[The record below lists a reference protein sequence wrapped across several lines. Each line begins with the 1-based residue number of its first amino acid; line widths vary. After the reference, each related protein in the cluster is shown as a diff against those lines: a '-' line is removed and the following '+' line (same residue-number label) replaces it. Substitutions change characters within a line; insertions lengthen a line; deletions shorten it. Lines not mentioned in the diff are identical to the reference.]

1 MELNKLYNMDCLI
14 GMQEIPSGSV
24 DLIICDPPYGTIKGI
39 EKSTD
44 KFNKDTTWDVVI
56 PTDRLF
62 DQYTRIL
69 RNNGTLVLFSQEP
82 YTMHLRNFKGKNL
95 EFSYPMIW
103 LKNGAGNPL
112 NAKIAPLSIFED
124 ISVWRKRVDIVS
136 KEHPLREYA
145 RELVKYIGKNYQEIG
160 DDFARKGYDKPT
172 RTQHFLAY
180 DCNQFHICTFETY
193 EILTGDYNL
202 RNWGG
207 YREFADIKAENER
220 WLAENETGEDFIF
233 NLPDGKAS
241 VSNVLEF
248 AKDTDT
254 WHPTQKPLAL
264 IAHLIRQY
272 SNPGDTVL
280 DTCMGSATTAVA
292 AIRTGRNWIGYE
304 INTEFYNRALKRIDE
319 TMRTPTLF

>member
-1 MELNKLYNMDCLI
+1 MDCLE
-14 GMQEIPSGSV
+14 GMREIPSGSV

-39 EKSTD
+39 EKSSD

-62 DQYTRIL
+62 DQYERVL
-69 RNNGTLVLFSQEP
+69 RRGGQVVLFSQEP
-82 YTMHLRNFKGKNL
+82 FTHHLRNFVARNMD
-95 EFSYPMIW
+95 FCYPMVW
-103 LKNGAGNPL
+103 CKDSCGNPL
-112 NAKIAPLSIFED
+112 LANIAPVSRFED
-124 ISVWRKRVDIVS
+124 ISVWVKKHDSANV
-136 KEHPLREYA
+136 HPLRDYA
-145 RELVKYIGKNYQEIG
+145 RDLVKYIGKDYKAVAKDLINRGIE
-160 DDFARKGYDKPT
+160 KPT
-172 RTQHFLAY
+172 RAYHFLAF
-180 DCNQFHICTFETY
+180 DCVQFNLCTYETY
-193 EILTGDYNL
+193 ELLDKLYGISD
-202 RNWGG
+202 WSG
-207 YREFADIKAENER
+207 YR
-220 WLAENETGEDFIF
+220 DFTDLEYVQRMYSEKYRRVF

-248 AKDTDT
+248 AKDTDSF
-254 WHPTQKPLAL
+254 HPTQKPLAL

-292 AIRTGRNWIGYE
+292 SIRTGRNWIGYE

>member
-1 MELNKLYNMDCLI
+1 MYNMDCLI

-39 EKSTD
+39 GKSTD

-82 YTMHLRNFKGKNL
+82 YTMHLRTFKDKKL

-103 LKNGAGNPL
+103 LKNYAGNPL
-112 NAKIAPLSIFED
+112 KAKIAPLSMFED

-145 RELVKYIGKNYQEIG
+145 RELVKYIGKNYKEVG

-172 RTQHFLAY
+172 RAQHFLAY
-180 DCNQFHICTFETY
+180 DCNQFHLCTFETY
-193 EILTGDYNL
+193 EILTADYNL

-207 YREFADIKAENER
+207 
-220 WLAENETGEDFIF
+220 
-233 NLPDGKAS
+233 
-241 VSNVLEF
+241 VSGV
-248 AKDTDT
+248 
-254 WHPTQKPLAL
+254 
-264 IAHLIRQY
+264 
-272 SNPGDTVL
+272 
-280 DTCMGSATTAVA
+280 C
-292 AIRTGRNWIGYE
+292 GY
-304 INTEFYNRALKRIDE
+304 
-319 TMRTPTLF
+319 

>member
-1 MELNKLYNMDCLI
+1 MDCLE
-14 GMQEIPSGSV
+14 GMREIPSGSV

-39 EKSTD
+39 GKSND

-62 DQYTRIL
+62 DQYERVL
-69 RNNGTLVLFSQEP
+69 RRGGQVVLFSQEP
-82 YTMHLRNFKGKNL
+82 YTHQLRNFVARNMD
-95 EFSYPMIW
+95 FCYPMVW
-103 LKNGAGNPL
+103 YKDSCGNPL
-112 NAKIAPLSIFED
+112 LANIAPVSRFED
-124 ISVWRKRVDIVS
+124 ISVWVKKHDSDNV
-136 KEHPLREYA
+136 HPLRDYA
-145 RELVKYIGKNYQEIG
+145 SDLVKYIGKDYKSVEEDMIKRG
-160 DDFARKGYDKPT
+160 ISKPT
-172 RTQHFLAY
+172 RAQHFLAF
-180 DCNQFHICTFETY
+180 DCVQFNLCTYETY
-193 EILTGDYNL
+193 ELLDKLYGISD
-202 RNWGG
+202 WSG
-207 YREFADIKAENER
+207 YR
-220 WLAENETGEDFIF
+220 DFTDLEYVQRMYSEKYRRVF

-248 AKDTDT
+248 SKDTDS

-304 INTEFYNRALKRIDE
+304 MNTEFYNRALKRINE

>member
-1 MELNKLYNMDCLI
+1 MKLNKLYNMDCLE
-14 GMQEIPSGSV
+14 GMKQIPDGSV

-39 EKSTD
+39 GNSND
-44 KFNKDTTWDVVI
+44 AFNKDTTWDVVI

-82 YTMHLRNFKGKNL
+82 YTMHLRTFRCKNL
-95 EFSYPMIW
+95 VFSYPMIW
-103 LKNGAGNPL
+103 LKNCAGNPL
-112 NAKIAPLSIFED
+112 NVKNAPLSIFED
-124 ISVWRKRVDIVS
+124 ISVWRKRTDIVS

-145 RELVKYIGKNYQEIG
+145 RELVKYIGKNYQDIC
-160 DDFARKGYDKPT
+160 DDFVLKGYDKPT
-172 RTQHFLAY
+172 SAQHFLAY

-193 EILTGDYNL
+193 DLLDRLYGISK
-202 RNWGG
+202 WGG
-207 YREFADIKAENER
+207 YR
-220 WLAENETGEDFIF
+220 DFCELKEIQNAYSEKYRRVF

-241 VSNVLEF
+241 VYNVLEF

-254 WHPTQKPLAL
+254 WHPTQKPVAL

-280 DTCMGSATTAVA
+280 DSCMGSATTAVA

-304 INTEFYNRALKRIDE
+304 MNTEFYNRALKRIDE

>member
-1 MELNKLYNMDCLI
+1 MDCLI

-39 EKSTD
+39 GASTD
-44 KFNKDTTWDVVI
+44 NFKKDTTWDVVI
-56 PTDRLF
+56 PTDQLF
-62 DQYTRIL
+62 DQYERVL
-69 RNNGTLVLFSQEP
+69 RRGGHVVLFSQEP
-82 YTMHLRNFKGKNL
+82 YTCHLRTFTPRNM
-95 EFSYPMIW
+95 EFCYPMIW
-103 LKNGAGNPL
+103 YKNTLGNPL
-112 NAKIAPLSIFED
+112 IANVAPVSLFED
-124 ISVWRKRVDIVS
+124 ISVWTKKHDSENV
-136 KEHPLREYA
+136 HPLRDYA
-145 RELVKYIGKNYQEIG
+145 RDLVKYIGRDYKAIAEDLIKRG
-160 DDFARKGYDKPT
+160 IEKPT
-172 RTQHFLAY
+172 RANHFLAF
-180 DCNQFHICTFETY
+180 DCVQFSLCTFETY
-193 EILTGDYNL
+193 DILDRLYGISK
-202 RNWGG
+202 WGG
-207 YREFADIKAENER
+207 YR
-220 WLAENETGEDFIF
+220 DFCELEEIQNAYSEKYRRVF

-280 DTCMGSATTAVA
+280 DNCMGSGTTAVA

-304 INTEFYNRALKRIDE
+304 MNTEFYNLALKRIDE

>member
-1 MELNKLYNMDCLI
+1 MR
-14 GMQEIPSGSV
+14 EIPSGSV

-39 EKSTD
+39 GKSTD
-44 KFNKDTTWDVVI
+44 KFNKDTTWDVII

-62 DQYTRIL
+62 DQYERVL
-69 RNNGTLVLFSQEP
+69 RRGGQVVLFSQEP
-82 YTMHLRNFKGKNL
+82 YTHQLRSFVARNMDFC
-95 EFSYPMIW
+95 YPMVW
-103 LKNGAGNPL
+103 YKDSCGNPL
-112 NAKIAPLSIFED
+112 SANIAPVSRFED
-124 ISVWRKRVDIVS
+124 ISVWVKKHDSANV
-136 KEHPLREYA
+136 HPLRDYA
-145 RELVKYIGKNYQEIG
+145 SDLVKYIGKDYKAVAEDLIKRG
-160 DDFARKGYDKPT
+160 IEKPT
-172 RTQHFLAY
+172 RAQHFLAY
-180 DCNQFHICTFETY
+180 DCVQFCLCTFETY
-193 EILTGDYNL
+193 DLLDRLYGISK
-202 RNWGG
+202 WGG
-207 YREFADIKAENER
+207 YR
-220 WLAENETGEDFIF
+220 DFCELEEIQNAYSEKYRRVF

-280 DTCMGSATTAVA
+280 DNCMGSATTAVA

-304 INTEFYNRALKRIDE
+304 MNTEFYNRALKRIDE

>member
-24 DLIICDPPYGTIKGI
+24 DLIICDPPYGTIKNIG
-39 EKSTD
+39 KSTD

-62 DQYTRIL
+62 DQYERVL
-69 RNNGTLVLFSQEP
+69 RRGGQVVLFSYEP
-82 YTMHLRNFKGKNL
+82 YTHKLRNFVARNM
-95 EFSYPMIW
+95 EFCYPMVW
-103 LKNGAGNPL
+103 YKDSCGNPL
-112 NAKIAPLSIFED
+112 LANIAPVSRFED
-124 ISVWRKRVDIVS
+124 ISVWVKKHDSANV
-136 KEHPLREYA
+136 HPLRDYA
-145 RELVKYIGKNYQEIG
+145 RDLVKYIGKDYKAVAEDLIKRG
-160 DDFARKGYDKPT
+160 ISKPT
-172 RTQHFLAY
+172 RAQHFLAY
-180 DCNQFHICTFETY
+180 DCVQFSLCTYDTY
-193 EILTGDYNL
+193 ELLDELYKISD
-202 RNWGG
+202 WVG
-207 YREFADIKAENER
+207 YRDYTDLEYTQRMYSEKYR
-220 WLAENETGEDFIF
+220 RVF
-233 NLPDGKAS
+233 NLQGKAS

-280 DTCMGSATTAVA
+280 DTCIGSATTAVA

-304 INTEFYNRALKRIDE
+304 MNTEFYNRALKRIDE

>member
-24 DLIICDPPYGTIKGI
+24 DLIICDPPYCTIKGI
-39 EKSTD
+39 GKSTD

-62 DQYTRIL
+62 DQYERVL
-69 RNNGTLVLFSQEP
+69 RRGGQVVLFSQEP
-82 YTMHLRNFKGKNL
+82 YTHQLRNFVARNMD
-95 EFSYPMIW
+95 FCYPMVW
-103 LKNGAGNPL
+103 YKDSFGNQL
-112 NAKIAPLSIFED
+112 LANIAPVSRFED
-124 ISVWRKRVDIVS
+124 ISVWVKKHDSANV
-136 KEHPLREYA
+136 HPLRDYA
-145 RELVKYIGKNYQEIG
+145 RDLVKYIGKDYKAVAEDLIKRG
-160 DDFARKGYDKPT
+160 IPKPT
-172 RTQHFLAY
+172 RAQHFLAF
-180 DCNQFHICTFETY
+180 DCVQFSLCTFETY
-193 EILTGDYNL
+193 DLLDRLYGISK
-202 RNWGG
+202 WGG
-207 YREFADIKAENER
+207 YR
-220 WLAENETGEDFIF
+220 DFCELEEIQNAYSEKYRRVF
-233 NLPDGKAS
+233 NLPDGKES

-248 AKDTDT
+248 AKDTDS

-280 DTCMGSATTAVA
+280 DNCMGSGTTAVA

-304 INTEFYNRALKRIDE
+304 MNTEFYNRALKRIDE

>member
-14 GMQEIPSGSV
+14 GMQEIPSCSV
-24 DLIICDPPYGTIKGI
+24 DLIICDPPYGTIKSIG
-39 EKSTD
+39 KGTD

-56 PTDRLF
+56 PTDQLF

-82 YTMHLRNFKGKNL
+82 YTMHLRTFKGKNL
-95 EFSYPMIW
+95 KFSYPMIW
-103 LKNGAGNPL
+103 LKNSAGNPL
-112 NAKIAPLSIFED
+112 NAKIAPLSMFED

-145 RELVKYIGKNYQEIG
+145 RELVKYIGKNYQEVG
-160 DDFARKGYDKPT
+160 DDFVRKGYDKPT
-172 RTQHFLAY
+172 RAQHFLAY
-180 DCNQFHICTFETY
+180 DCNRFHLCTFETY
-193 EILTGDYNL
+193 ELLDKLYGI

-207 YREFADIKAENER
+207 YRDFWELEEKQIAYAEKYR
-220 WLAENETGEDFIF
+220 SVF
-233 NLPDGKAS
+233 NLPEGKAS

-304 INTEFYNRALKRIDE
+304 MNTEFYNRALKRIDE

>member
-1 MELNKLYNMDCLI
+1 MR
-14 GMQEIPSGSV
+14 EIPSGSV
-24 DLIICDPPYGTIKGI
+24 DLIVCDPPYGTIKGI
-39 EKSTD
+39 GKSTD
-44 KFNKDTTWDVVI
+44 KFNKDTTWDAVI

-82 YTMHLRNFKGKNL
+82 YTMHLRTFKGKNL

-112 NAKIAPLSIFED
+112 NAKIAPLSMFED

-145 RELVKYIGKNYQEIG
+145 RDLVKYIGKDYKAVAE
-160 DDFARKGYDKPT
+160 DFIKRGIEKPT
-172 RTQHFLAY
+172 RAQHFLAY
-180 DCNQFHICTFETY
+180 DCNQFHLCTFETY
-193 EILTGDYNL
+193 EILTVDYNL

-233 NLPDGKAS
+233 NLPDGAAS
-241 VSNVLEF
+241 VSNVLEYR
-248 AKDTDT
+248 KDVDT
-254 WHPTQKPLAL
+254 FHPTQKPVAL

-272 SNPGDTVL
+272 TNPGDTVL
-280 DTCMGSATTAVA
+280 DACMGSATTAVA
-292 AIRTGRNWIGYE
+292 AIRTGRKWIGYE
-304 INTEFYNRALKRIDE
+304 LNKEFFTKAERRIKE
-319 TMRTPTLF
+319 TLATPTLF

>member
-1 MELNKLYNMDCLI
+1 MDCLI

-39 EKSTD
+39 GKSTD

-62 DQYTRIL
+62 DQYERVL
-69 RNNGTLVLFSQEP
+69 RRGGQVVLFSQEP
-82 YTMHLRNFKGKNL
+82 YTHQLRSFVARNMDFC
-95 EFSYPMIW
+95 YPMVWYKDIF
-103 LKNGAGNPL
+103 GNPL
-112 NAKIAPLSIFED
+112 LANIAPVSRFED
-124 ISVWRKRVDIVS
+124 ISVWVKKHDSANV
-136 KEHPLREYA
+136 HPLRDYA
-145 RELVKYIGKNYQEIG
+145 RDLVKYIGKDYKAVAEDLIKRG
-160 DDFARKGYDKPT
+160 IEKPT
-172 RTQHFLAY
+172 RAQHFLAF
-180 DCNQFHICTFETY
+180 DCVQFSLCTFETY
-193 EILTGDYNL
+193 DLLDRLYGISK
-202 RNWGG
+202 WVG
-207 YREFADIKAENER
+207 YR
-220 WLAENETGEDFIF
+220 DFFELDKIQNAYSEKYRRVF

-264 IAHLIRQY
+264 IAYLIRTY

-280 DTCMGSATTAVA
+280 DNCMGSATTAVA

-304 INTEFYNRALKRIDE
+304 MNTEFYNLALKRIDE